1 MFFTT
6 SNGSFRL
13 KGSAGGTDLF
23 EIGSA
28 GPTNQGRLEFII
40 GDDGNEP
47 IIFKRYDYRNGEFN
61 KEFFRVQGSNNSADA
76 KTRFGININPTPI
89 PIDITYD
96 VSQLGLNIANSTL
109 QVNGSISA
117 SIIKLESAGD
127 FTLTEDHYTV
137 IISSDSNIILPTANS
152 CKGRTYILKNI
163 SGSTKTTSINYKNN
177 SNTDSNLIN
186 NNSTI
191 NLQSDGTD
199 WTETSAIN
207 GPEIIA
213 AGKVSPNGTEIKG
226 FNVTVTRVSLGVY
239 QVTFDTAL
247 DNADYII
254 QLTMRAA
261 LTTTDT
267 DDPDLSYYDQQ
278 TTGFKVETGDNDNG
292 NSPRAKKDFEFMFTV
307 IDF

>member
-1 MFFTT
+1 MTNYLFKNLNTLFLTCALAFISIANAQEVRVIDNKGTINTVNNNQVITDTALPTT
-6 SNGSFRL
+6 GYVPFKGDVWFDTSATPAQTKIYDGS
-13 KGSAGGTDLF
+13 SWV
-23 EIGSA
+23 
-28 GPTNQGRLEFII
+28 FIAI
-40 GDDGNEP
+40 NET
-47 IIFKRYDYRNGEFN
+47 I
-61 KEFFRVQGSNNSADA
+61 VSADA
-76 KTRFGININPTPI
+76 DNQI
-89 PIDITYD
+89 
-96 VSQLGLNIANSTL
+96 VA
-109 QVNGSISA
+109 
-117 SIIKLESAGD
+117 
-127 FTLTEDHYTV
+127 
-137 IISSDSNIILPTANS
+137 
-152 CKGRTYILKNI
+152 
-163 SGSTKTTSINYKNN
+163 
-177 SNTDSNLIN
+177 
-186 NNSTI
+186 
-191 NLQSDGTD
+191 GTD
-199 WTETSAIN
+199 GGAYLN

-261 LTTTDT
+261 LTTTQT